1 MDDIQRQL
9 ELIDKQLRGRWDFHR
24 ELTGT
29 APLVFIAVGL
39 ISGICV
45 QHYIPIGVWLWLLIC
60 ACFFAAGAILFLI
73 QRKNNH
79 ILLISMPYVA
89 LLCAVC
95 LGGIRLI
102 NYKRAAPNDISH
114 FVKDERTLATIRGV
128 VISYPYTNYNKGWTF
143 EKFS

>member
-9 ELIDKQLRGRWDFHR
+9 ALIDKQLRGRWDFHR
-24 ELTGT
+24 DLTAS
-29 APLVFIAVGL
+29 APLIFIAVGL
-39 ISGICV
+39 IFGICV
-45 QHYIPIGVWLWLLIC
+45 QYYVPINILVWFLTC
-60 ACFFAAGAILFLI
+60 AFFFTTGIILFFI
-73 QRKNNH
+73 RRKDNH
-79 ILLISMPYVA
+79 LLAISMPYIA

-102 NYKRAAPNDISH
+102 NYKQAAPNDISH
-114 FVKDERTLATIRGV
+114 FVKEERTLATIRGV